1 MFAIVIAAW
10 VTVIFCILATAQEQ
24 PHRGKINASFEFDV
38 GGVKFPPG
46 QYILEAVSPSYGMIH
61 SMDGKKEQTLYFEQT
76 GEPVKNPRVIFAKR
90 SNTYFFNAV
99 WAWFGKMQFT
109 GFTPRPDDETQ
120 EVPITPI
127 Q

>member
-1 MFAIVIAAW
+1 MSLSNSMWEASSSLLVN
-10 VTVIFCILATAQEQ
+10 IFWKL
-24 PHRGKINASFEFDV
+24 
-38 GGVKFPPG
+38 
-46 QYILEAVSPSYGMIH
+46 VSPSYGMIR